1 MHISTHSRWPYFLR
15 WLYFLETPSSYI
27 PAHLPW
33 QYYSRADVLSP
44 VDDRDMAPLDYA
56 LYFRQIP
63 CADFLRSLGGEGYLS
78 KKETAD
84 ASK

>member
-1 MHISTHSRWPYFLR
+1 M
-15 WLYFLETPSSYI
+15 
-27 PAHLPW
+27 
-33 QYYSRADVLSP
+33 LSP

-78 KKETAD
+78 KKETAEAEST
-84 ASK
+84 AS

>member
-1 MHISTHSRWPYFLR
+1 
-15 WLYFLETPSSYI
+15 
-27 PAHLPW
+27 
-33 QYYSRADVLSP
+33 VLSP

-78 KKETAD
+78 KKETAEAEST
-84 ASK
+84 AS